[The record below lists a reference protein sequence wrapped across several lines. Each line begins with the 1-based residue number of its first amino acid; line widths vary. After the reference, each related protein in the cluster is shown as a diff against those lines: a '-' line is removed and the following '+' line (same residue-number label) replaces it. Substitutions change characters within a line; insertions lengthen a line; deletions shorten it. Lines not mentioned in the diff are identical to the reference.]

1 MHLTSGAG
9 RYYGV
14 PYEDLDLRAM
24 LHGHVTEVTAG
35 RARIGGGRLDF
46 AGTVTDDGIYD
57 GRAHAEGLDAGA
69 LVPVKASALRLGGR
83 LSGSVLLQGTLAR
96 PRVQGDLTAAR
107 VFLGDEGLG
116 ALEGRIT
123 GTGDGRVAVDA
134 RCRSPRVDLAL
145 KGSVGV
151 AAPYEADLALTADE
165 TSFDPFVR
173 AAATLPA
180 AVGIVASGAL
190 RVRGPLATPRALTAE
205 ADVRELLVSLPDYP
219 VKNRAPLRLRL
230 ADGELR

>member
-1 MHLTSGAG
+1 
-9 RYYGV
+9 V
-14 PYEDLDLRAM
+14 
-24 LHGHVTEVTAG
+24 
-35 RARIGGGRLDF
+35 
-46 AGTVTDDGIYD
+46 
-57 GRAHAEGLDAGA
+57 
-69 LVPVKASALRLGGR
+69 
-83 LSGSVLLQGTLAR
+83 SGSVLWQGTRAR
-96 PRVQGDLTAAR
+96 PRVEGELTAAR

-123 GTGDGRVAVDA
+123 GTGDG
-134 RCRSPRVDLAL
+134 
-145 KGSVGV
+145 SVGV
-151 AAPYEADLALTADE
+151 AAPYEADLALTADG
-165 TSFDPFVR
+165 TSLDPFVR

-230 ADGELR
+230 ADGELDVQRLELSGEGTDLAVAGTAALVGDGALGLTVRGSADLRALSIVSTELRGRGSARVEVAISG